1 VIEHIKITSKLPGTG
16 TTIFTVMSGLATEY
30 NSVNLGQG
38 FPDFEMSEELT
49 ALVSKAMR
57 DGYNQYAPMQ
67 GWMPLRAAIADKIS
81 AQYELEVDPSKEITI
96 TPGGTY
102 AIYCALTAILN
113 HGDEVIVMQP
123 CYDSYIPNILIN
135 GAKPVL
141 VNLDLPGYSINW
153 QNVAKAVTSKTKAIV
168 LNSPNNPT
176 GSVLSENDIE
186 QLRNIVKDTNIF
198 IISDEVYEHIMFD
211 GALHQ
216 SILRFPDLYERSF
229 VCFSFGKTY
238 HCTGWKVGYCVA
250 PAGLM
255 KEFIRVHQ
263 FNAFSTNSTV
273 QVALAEYL
281 KNKDAY
287 LSLSQFYQQKRD
299 FFIEAMKKTK
309 FDLFHSSG
317 SYFICASYA
326 QISDEGDRDFCIRL
340 TKEIGVTMIPVSAF
354 YQNAKDD
361 KVVRFCFGK
370 KQETLERAVEKLVKF
385 EG

>member
-1 VIEHIKITSKLPGTG
+1 MQITSKLSGTG

-30 NSVNLGQG
+30 NAVNLGQG

-49 ALVSKAMR
+49 SLVNKAMR

-67 GWMPLRAAIADKIS
+67 GWMPLRTAFAEKTES
-81 AQYELEVDPSKEITI
+81 LYQLRVDPSKEITI

-123 CYDSYIPNILIN
+123 CYDSYIPNIIIN
-135 GAKPVL
+135 GARPVL
-141 VNLDLPGYSINW
+141 VNLDLPCYSINW
-153 QNVAKAVTSKTKAIV
+153 DSVARAITSKTKAII

-176 GSVLSENDIE
+176 GSVLNKHDIDR
-186 QLRNIVKDTNIF
+186 LRTIVTGTNIF
-198 IISDEVYEHIMFD
+198 IVSDEVYEHIMFD
-211 GALHQ
+211 GAQHQ
-216 SILRFPDLYERSF
+216 SILRYPDLYERSF

-238 HCTGWKVGYCVA
+238 HCTGWKMGYCVA
-250 PAGLM
+250 PPELT

-287 LSLSQFYQQKRD
+287 LSLSAFYQQKRD
-299 FFIEAMKKTK
+299 FFIEAMRQTK
-309 FDLFHSSG
+309 FNLFKSSG

-326 QISDEGDRDFCIRL
+326 QLSDEGDRDFCIRL

-354 YQNAKDD
+354 YQNGKDD

-370 KQETLERAVEKLVKF
+370 
-385 EG
+385 

>member
-1 VIEHIKITSKLPGTG
+1 MKITSKLPGTG

-38 FPDFEMSEELT
+38 FPDFEMSEELIS
-49 ALVSKAMR
+49 LVSKAMR

-67 GWMPLRAAIADKIS
+67 GWMPLRVAIAEKIS
-81 AQYELEVDPSKEITI
+81 SLYQLQVDPSKEITI

-102 AIYCALTAILN
+102 AIYCALTAILH

-141 VNLDLPGYSINW
+141 VDLDLPGYSINW
-153 QNVAKAVTSKTKAIV
+153 EKVAKAVTSKTKAIV

-176 GSVLSENDIE
+176 GSVLTENDIQ
-186 QLRNIVKDTNIF
+186 QLGKIVRDTNIF

-211 GALHQ
+211 GAPHQ
-216 SILRFPDLYERSF
+216 SMLRFPGLYERSF

-238 HCTGWKVGYCVA
+238 HCTGWKMGYCVA
-250 PAGLM
+250 PPELT

-287 LSLSQFYQQKRD
+287 LSLSSFYQKKRD
-299 FFIEAMKKTK
+299 FFIDAMKQTK

-317 SYFICASYA
+317 SYFICASYT
-326 QISDEGDRDFCIRL
+326 QLSNEGDRDFCIRL

-361 KVVRFCFGK
+361 RVIRFCFGK
-370 KQETLERAVEKLVKF
+370 KQETLERAAEKLVKF